1 MEFTAQHTLSNAM
14 NQNRIH
20 LLIFI
25 QQMQHEVHW
34 KRHKSQ
40 AKGSFLPS
48 KTSNIEEKETKTAVY
63 MSNPSQTFSLSAHP
77 LHVIWHGTTDFLLH
91 TF

>member
-1 MEFTAQHTLSNAM
+1 MEFTAQQTLANAV

-20 LLIFI
+20 LLTFI
-25 QQMQHEVHW
+25 QQMQHVVHW

-40 AKGSFLPS
+40 AKGSSLPC
-48 KTSNIEEKETKTAVY
+48 KTSNTEEKGKKTAVY
-63 MSNPSQTFSLSAHP
+63 MSNPSQIFPLSAHP
-77 LHVIWHGTTDFLLH
+77 LHVIWHGTTDFVLH